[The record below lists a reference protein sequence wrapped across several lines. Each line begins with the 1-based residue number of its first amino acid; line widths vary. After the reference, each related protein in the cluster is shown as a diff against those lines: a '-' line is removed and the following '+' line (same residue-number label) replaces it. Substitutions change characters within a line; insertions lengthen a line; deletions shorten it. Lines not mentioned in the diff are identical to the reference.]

1 LQTAKLN
8 LDAQVLS
15 LLTFNAGV
23 DLSINKVRL
32 LIENVNA
39 KVLLEVRLE
48 NLVSMINSTLD
59 SIDLNPIIATLG
71 EDLGDVVGTV
81 GGALGSTSSTLTE
94 RGLSY
99 ELEHNILYSTN
110 NYRANKHTNQVLAQ
124 NGDIVAHHLDNDGN
138 DLGEVVVGN
147 YKTDMTFNG
156 YERETEFDGQA
167 VTEREYIYIP
177 YHGISAVSAVYINAA
192 GNVVGTQVIAESF
205 AGGGST
211 IGEDL

>member
-1 LQTAKLN
+1 VQ
-8 LDAQVLS
+8 
-15 LLTFNAGV
+15 
-23 DLSINKVRL
+23 L
-32 LIENVNA
+32 LIQNVNA
-39 KVLLEVRLE
+39 KVLLEARLE
-48 NLVSMINSTLD
+48 NLVEMINTTLN
-59 SIDLNPIIATLG
+59 SIDLNPVIATLG
-71 EDLGDVVGTV
+71 EDVGDVLGTA
-81 GGALGSTSSTLTE
+81 GGALSGSTSSLAE

-110 NYRANKHTNQVLAQ
+110 NYRANRHTNRILAQ
-124 NGDIVAHHLDNDGN
+124 NGDIVDHHLDNDGN
-138 DLGEVVVGN
+138 DLGEVVIGN

-156 YERETEFDGQA
+156 YSRETEFDGQP

-177 YHGISAVSAVYINAA
+177 YHGISAVSAIYINAA